1 MRNIIIVE
9 AASTGYN
16 YIEDVV
22 RRGYN
27 PVVLEVWTDSEDLKK
42 FREDAYAAAWHKP
55 DIIRECGTYEETL
68 EAVRKYDPV
77 LIVPGSEDGVT
88 LSVKLS
94 ASLGLP
100 GNPVDMLD
108 AMKTKDGMQEALRQA
123 GIRYILGKRVRTPE
137 EGLAFCREN
146 KLKTAV
152 VKPISGAGSQG
163 LYLCDNLDEVER
175 AIASL
180 VNTKNFFGK
189 VNEEVL
195 VQERIYGDE
204 YIVNTISSCGRHRLN
219 SVLRYKKHKTEE
231 GGYIYDY
238 IEFINHLD
246 AGHNKLIEYALSV
259 ADAIHYRNG
268 MIHGEYMI
276 DEKGPV
282 LIEVNCR
289 PMGCSQPAEYMD
301 LIMGQHETDSTL
313 DALLYPEAFAAR
325 QNQPY
330 RLQRYGC
337 MKILQIPEDM
347 DAVDHPIWEVARQLR
362 STYKISA
369 NAPSSPFTYAK
380 TRDLE
385 TAGGLVYMVHK
396 YEHVLR
402 SDLELL
408 RKTEKYYFQFL
419 LNDGK
424 SRRWFLDGNMGK
436 PDFPAL
442 MKEYNCTGA
451 VLVAADE
458 QLEIPGAQCVTAGN
472 MENAHKGFDCV
483 IIGFQHTLLELNE
496 SACLKLI
503 FTAMDLVRQ
512 GGKVIIPKNT
522 YRYLSYE
529 REGAEDLMLIKGLT
543 LEAPQPGK
551 TEVVTGT
558 NERQ

>member
-1 MRNIIIVE
+1 MPILDPNTVECFSRSADQTRRFGMRLGSLLKPGDLVGLSGDLGAGKTTLISGV
-9 AASTGYN
+9 AKGWGSP
-16 YIEDVV
+16 D
-22 RRGYN
+22 
-27 PVVLEVWTDSEDLKK
+27 PVTSPTFVLVNEYYRSDSSIL
-42 FREDAYAAAWHKP
+42 FHMDAYRIGSIWEA
-55 DIIRECGTYEETL
+55 EEL
-68 EAVRKYDPV
+68 DFAR
-77 LIVPGSEDGVT
+77 
-88 LSVKLS
+88 
-94 ASLGLP
+94 
-100 GNPVDMLD
+100 ML
-108 AMKTKDGMQEALRQA
+108 Q
-123 GIRYILGKRVRTPE
+123 
-137 EGLAFCREN
+137 
-146 KLKTAV
+146 
-152 VKPISGAGSQG
+152 
-163 LYLCDNLDEVER
+163 
-175 AIASL
+175 
-180 VNTKNFFGK
+180 
-189 VNEEVL
+189 
-195 VQERIYGDE
+195 
-204 YIVNTISSCGRHRLN
+204 
-219 SVLRYKKHKTEE
+219 
-231 GGYIYDY
+231 
-238 IEFINHLD
+238 
-246 AGHNKLIEYALSV
+246 
-259 ADAIHYRNG
+259 
-268 MIHGEYMI
+268 
-276 DEKGPV
+276 KGPV

-369 NAPSSPFTYAK
+369 NAPSSPVTYAK

-442 MKEYNCTGA
+442 MKEYNCMGA

-551 TEVVTGT
+551 TEAVTGT